1 MDGIRRAL
9 ETGEPVTIEYT
20 VEDTEGLQH
29 LEERIVRSGG
39 DEAVG
44 IVRDVTERKRQE
56 RQLEALVAE
65 QAALSRVAVAVA
77 TERRREAVFNV
88 VTEEVAR
95 LFGATWAATVRY
107 ETDTDEVTV
116 VGEWHGGD
124 DFELEFGSRFPLG
137 GGAIAQVLRTG
148 RPARWG
154 YTLAE
159 DDYRP
164 PGTDRRREMVA
175 APILVT
181 GRMWGAATM
190 SMTFPGSFPPDAEE
204 RLGKFTSLVAVAL
217 ANSEARE
224 ELAALADE
232 QAALSRVAVTVA
244 TERSP
249 KRVFDVVTEEV
260 GRLFRAHGAN
270 LARYESDPGSAMVV
284 GSWES
289 KPGTNVDEGH
299 RVLLDGPTPLTLVRR
314 TGRPARVDSF
324 AGMEG
329 TTAERIRELGIQSGA
344 AAPVDVGGRRWGAVV
359 VTSGD
364 PAAFDASAEERLAK
378 FASLVGVAIAN
389 AEAHE
394 QLTASRARIVRAG
407 DEERLRLER
416 NLHDGAQQRLVAL
429 SLALR
434 LVQSRLDDDP
444 AGAHELLESASEELA
459 LALEELREL
468 ARGIHPAILTNRGL
482 SAAIEALA
490 ARAPVA
496 VELGSVC
503 EDRLPASVEAAA
515 YYVIAESLT
524 NVAKYAQANAA
535 QVSVTRR
542 DGVAVVV
549 VEDDGVGGADA
560 TRGSGLRGLA
570 DRVEA
575 LEGRLLIES
584 SQGGG
589 TRVRAEIP
597 IASAD

>member
-9 ETGEPVTIEYT
+9 DTGEPVTIEYT

-29 LEERIVRSGG
+29 LEERIVRSGS

-124 DFELEFGSRFPLG
+124 DFELEFGSRFPLD

-164 PGTDRRREMVA
+164 PGRTGGARWSRRRSSSPV
-175 APILVT
+175 
-181 GRMWGAATM
+181 GCGAATM

-204 RLGKFTSLVAVAL
+204 RLGKFTSLVAVALL

-249 KRVFDVVTEEV
+249 KRVFDVVTE
-260 GRLFRAHGAN
+260 
-270 LARYESDPGSAMVV
+270 
-284 GSWES
+284 
-289 KPGTNVDEGH
+289 K
-299 RVLLDGPTPLTLVRR
+299 
-314 TGRPARVDSF
+314 
-324 AGMEG
+324 
-329 TTAERIRELGIQSGA
+329 
-344 AAPVDVGGRRWGAVV
+344 
-359 VTSGD
+359 
-364 PAAFDASAEERLAK
+364 
-378 FASLVGVAIAN
+378 
-389 AEAHE
+389 
-394 QLTASRARIVRAG
+394 
-407 DEERLRLER
+407 
-416 NLHDGAQQRLVAL
+416 
-429 SLALR
+429 
-434 LVQSRLDDDP
+434 
-444 AGAHELLESASEELA
+444 
-459 LALEELREL
+459 
-468 ARGIHPAILTNRGL
+468 
-482 SAAIEALA
+482 
-490 ARAPVA
+490 
-496 VELGSVC
+496 
-503 EDRLPASVEAAA
+503 
-515 YYVIAESLT
+515 
-524 NVAKYAQANAA
+524 
-535 QVSVTRR
+535 
-542 DGVAVVV
+542 
-549 VEDDGVGGADA
+549 
-560 TRGSGLRGLA
+560 
-570 DRVEA
+570 
-575 LEGRLLIES
+575 
-584 SQGGG
+584 
-589 TRVRAEIP
+589 
-597 IASAD
+597 

>member
-1 MDGIRRAL
+1 
-9 ETGEPVTIEYT
+9 
-20 VEDTEGLQH
+20 
-29 LEERIVRSGG
+29 
-39 DEAVG
+39 
-44 IVRDVTERKRQE
+44 
-56 RQLEALVAE
+56 
-65 QAALSRVAVAVA
+65 
-77 TERRREAVFNV
+77 
-88 VTEEVAR
+88 
-95 LFGATWAATVRY
+95 
-107 ETDTDEVTV
+107 
-116 VGEWHGGD
+116 
-124 DFELEFGSRFPLG
+124 
-137 GGAIAQVLRTG
+137 
-148 RPARWG
+148 
-154 YTLAE
+154 
-159 DDYRP
+159 
-164 PGTDRRREMVA
+164 MVA

-378 FASLVGVAIAN
+378 FANLVGVAIAN

-444 AGAHELLESASEELA
+444 PGAHELLESASHELA

-496 VELGSVC
+496 VELGRVC

-549 VEDDGVGGADA
+549 VEDDGIGGADA

-575 LEGRLLIES
+575 IGGRMTVS
-584 SQGGG
+584 SPPGRG
-589 TRVRAEIP
+589 TAVRAEIP
-597 IASAD
+597 CA